1 MNIKKIV
8 VFFLALAGVVFILLL
23 SRCNESYQYKDVPN
37 ILTDTTIDVSSMMY
51 HDLEFIGG
59 WGYTPN
65 GYKGLFIYCYAPDEY
80 VAFERCCTY
89 DPRLPEAKVYYDSRN
104 QILIDSTCCG
114 ARFSP
119 WTGAPLSGDHATVA
133 LRPYRTQY
141 YPNQRKLR
149 ITNY

>member
-8 VFFLALAGVVFILLL
+8 VFFLSLIGAVFTLLL
-23 SRCNESYQYKDVPN
+23 SRCNEGYQYKDVPN
-37 ILTDTTIDVSSMMY
+37 ILTDTTIDVASMQY

-65 GYKGLFIYCYAPDEY
+65 GYKGLFIYCCAPDEY

-89 DPRLPEAKVYYDSRN
+89 DPRLPAAKVYYDPIN

-119 WTGAPLSGDHATVA
+119 WTGAPLSGDHATIQ

-141 YPNQRKLR
+141 YPNQQRLR